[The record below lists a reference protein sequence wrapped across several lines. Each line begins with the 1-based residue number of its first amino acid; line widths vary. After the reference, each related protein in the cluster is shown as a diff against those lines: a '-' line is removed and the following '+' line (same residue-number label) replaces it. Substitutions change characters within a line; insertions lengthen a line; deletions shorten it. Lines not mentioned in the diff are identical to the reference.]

1 MPTIN
6 QLSAVDTLNAGDQI
20 PVYVQNSGDARKAAM
35 SVLQAYMQ
43 SNLSIPGTLTT
54 QYASPVPSPDPSIST
69 EFTVTVS
76 AGNTWL
82 LLTPT
87 GPFAKGNIVL
97 PSSPDDQAEV
107 SVSSTQTV
115 AVLAVSA
122 AASVTG
128 APTALAANGFFTM
141 RYDAVNISWYRV
153 G

>member
-6 QLSAVDTLNAGDQI
+6 QLSAVDTLSAGDQF
-20 PVYVQNSGDARKAAM
+20 PVYVQNSGDARKAAI
-35 SVLQAYMQ
+35 SVLQTYMQ

-54 QYASPVPSPDPSIST
+54 QYASPAST
-69 EFTVTVS
+69 GFTVTVA

-87 GPFAKGNIVL
+87 ATFANGAIVL
-97 PSSPDDQAEV
+97 PSGPDDQAEV
-107 SVSSTQTV
+107 SVNSTQVVT
-115 AVLAVSA
+115 ALAVSA
-122 AASVTG
+122 VASVTG